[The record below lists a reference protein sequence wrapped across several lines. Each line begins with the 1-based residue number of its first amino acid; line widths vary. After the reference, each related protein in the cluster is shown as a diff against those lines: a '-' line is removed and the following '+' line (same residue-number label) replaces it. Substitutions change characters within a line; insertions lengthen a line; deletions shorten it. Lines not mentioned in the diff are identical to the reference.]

1 MPEDGLATLV
11 NQVRKY
17 IEFGRRVI
25 KHWILVGVIA
35 VVGVGASLVVALTS
49 TRIYQSRAMVAYKPS
64 IDRASLGWE
73 GGGGLPDNFLR
84 QQVGQVLASNTLLLS
99 IARKL
104 DLYPKERETSAPE
117 VILEFLRSAISYNTV
132 GNDSF
137 WIAFEYKDKA
147 LAQKACAELVNSF
160 IQQNIREKLRAAA
173 ATQAFMEGE
182 AAKVMVQLKKV
193 ESELA
198 TFVAKHPEFQI
209 DPATGMPRGT
219 AALQQPGGARS
230 TLSRQLLGVRSTPD
244 LREALAAKGRL
255 QADLLGTNPQG
266 AARLTRATEDLAAA
280 RRTLG
285 VLQRKYTDK
294 HPDVKR
300 AAAYVRQMQLQVLT
314 AKKAQDI
321 QKGNMSSIAKR
332 LAEVDRKIARLSR
345 PKSSMKKMESN
356 MPAVAKPKVVDPTTL
371 AANLE
376 QRWYALDGERTV
388 ARARNEQ
395 IQIQLQRSKL
405 ATGIERKQAEKEYS
419 IIDKANFPGKPIRPS
434 RKKIVMAGSALAMMV
449 GLGLATLLVIF
460 DPKIYN
466 EDDLR
471 KATNLPVLAQIP
483 RDSQER

>member
-17 IEFGRRVI
+17 VEFGRRVVR
-25 KHWILVGVIA
+25 HWILIGVIA
-35 VVGVGASLVVALTS
+35 VVGVGSSLAVALTS

-84 QQVGQVLASNTLLLS
+84 QQVGQVMASNTLLLT

-104 DLYPKERETSAPE
+104 DLYPEEREVSAPE
-117 VILEFLRSAISYNTV
+117 VILEFLRQAMTYNTV

-137 WIAFEYKDKA
+137 WFAFEYKDKA
-147 LAQKACAELVNSF
+147 LAQKACAAFVEAF
-160 IQQNIREKLRAAA
+160 IEQNIREKLRAAA

-182 AAKVMVQLKKV
+182 AAKVKVQLKKV
-193 ESELA
+193 EGELA
-198 TFVAKHPEFQI
+198 TFVSKHPEFQL
-209 DPATGMPRGT
+209 DPTTGLPRGT
-219 AALQQPGGARS
+219 AALQRPGGAKNVLR
-230 TLSRQLLGVRSTPD
+230 LLGVRSTPE
-244 LREALAAKGRL
+244 LREALAEKGRL

-266 AARLTRATEDLAAA
+266 AARLTRANEDLAAA

-285 VLQRKYTDK
+285 ALQRKYTDK

-300 AAAYVRQMQLQVLT
+300 AAAYMQQMQLQVLA
-314 AKKAQDI
+314 AKKAQDV
-321 QKGNMSSIAKR
+321 QKGNSGSLRRR
-332 LAEVDRKIARLSR
+332 LAEVDRKIAKLSR
-345 PKSSMKKMESN
+345 PRSSKKEDEK
-356 MPAVAKPKVVDPTTL
+356 KPKVVAKPREVDPTAQ
-371 AANLE
+371 AALLE
-376 QRWYALDGERTV
+376 QRWYDLDGERTV

-419 IIDKANFPGKPIRPS
+419 IIDKASFPGKPIRPS
-434 RKKIVMAGSALAMMV
+434 RKKIVLAGSALAMMV

-483 RDSQER
+483 RDNQEG